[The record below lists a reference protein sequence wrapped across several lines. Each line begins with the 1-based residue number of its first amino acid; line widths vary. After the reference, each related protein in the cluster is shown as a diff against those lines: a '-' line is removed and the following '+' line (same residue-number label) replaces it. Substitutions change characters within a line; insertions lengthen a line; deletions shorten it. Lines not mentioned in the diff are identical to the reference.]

1 MSSIWPVKPD
11 LPFPEL
17 LEQEFQCC
25 LRRCGK
31 ETGISVVD
39 DMDDNLL
46 QMIALI
52 AGPTGGAWIAV
63 KTTLNGTRA
72 QVSEIAKDVSAIR
85 ESLSDHR
92 VFMSRLDERLKN
104 VEE

>member
-1 MSSIWPVKPD
+1 MR
-11 LPFPEL
+11 L
-17 LEQEFQCC
+17 L
-25 LRRCGK
+25 RVRAKHK
-31 ETGISVVD
+31 ESQIGETVD

-52 AGPTGGAWIAV
+52 AGPPVGAWIAV
-63 KTTLNGTRA
+63 KTTLIGTRA
-72 QVSEIAKDVSAIR
+72 QGSDIAKDVAAIR
-85 ESLSDHR
+85 EALSDHL

>member
-1 MSSIWPVKPD
+1 MR
-11 LPFPEL
+11 L
-17 LEQEFQCC
+17 L
-25 LRRCGK
+25 RVRAKHK
-31 ETGISVVD
+31 ESQIGETVD

-72 QVSEIAKDVSAIR
+72 QVSDIAKDVSAIR

-92 VFMSRLDERLKN
+92 GFMSRLDERLKN